1 MRFSI
6 FSGKKKSDAG
16 EDNDSGAPQDPNFLG
31 RTNHFDWRAEAGEK
45 SIIGVDWIF
54 REGPPFLER
63 VYSAYRNEILELGDA
78 NRLPIRVVVRPSSG
92 CQGGIAG
99 ATGNGELSYCA
110 GQWGE
115 NQFCYGIL
123 AHELC
128 NLFTGEKVSA
138 GWPTEWWANHRSP
151 FPTMIANQA
160 LKKTV
165 SQFYRAWGN
174 YNDPLVIMFDR
185 LYSDFHGMFPRMFSK
200 MRELRVTIS
209 GLQDPYLSH
218 TVYYFMFYG
227 AGRQIANYFVVPPM
241 PPINPNLIQ
250 ELEKRYRLGVI

>member
-6 FSGKKKSDAG
+6 FSGKKKDNPSSP
-16 EDNDSGAPQDPNFLG
+16 EDPYFLG
-31 RTNHFDWRAEAGEK
+31 RTEHFEWRSQSGNSSVSGYE
-45 SIIGVDWIF
+45 WIM
-54 REGPPFLER
+54 REGVPYLER
-63 VYSAYRNEILELGDA
+63 VYAAYKTEILQLGDA
-78 NRLPIRVVVRPSSG
+78 NRLPIRVTVRPSRD

-110 GQWGE
+110 GQWGG
-115 NQFCYGIL
+115 NQFCYGII

-160 LKKTV
+160 MKRTV
-165 SQFYRAWGN
+165 SQFYKSWGN
-174 YNDPLVIMFDR
+174 YNDPLVVMFDR
-185 LYSDFHGMFPRMFSK
+185 LYGDFRGMFPRMFQK
-200 MRELRVTIS
+200 MRELHATIS
-209 GLQDPYLSH
+209 SLQDPYLSH
-218 TVYYFMFYG
+218 TVYYFMFFG
-227 AGRQIANYFVVPPM
+227 AGRPVANYFVVPPM

-250 ELEKRYRLGVI
+250 ELERRYRLGVI